1 VAEEAIVYWLF
12 VSEGEYWLIEFNCK
26 NGGINNHD
34 IDADTTSTAQRKKC
48 GQHKMLSF
56 LKHWWQLKVVVK
68 SRCQNRGIS
77 EKWDE
82 AWQIFAGD
90 ELELKKK
97 KRKGVGREQSGMCY
111 PHLRMCLALVI
122 QRAIILLDWRSRMI
136 LVYSLHRLLMFR
148 KN

>member
-26 NGGINNHD
+26 NGGVNNHE

-48 GQHKMLSF
+48 GQHKMLSL

-68 SRCQNRGIS
+68 SRRQNRGIS

-82 AWQIFAGD
+82 AWKIFAGD
-90 ELELKKK
+90 ELELKKV
-97 KRKGVGREQSGMCY
+97 RKGVGRERDVLPIFEDVLGIGDSEGDYTSG
-111 PHLRMCLALVI
+111 LEI
-122 QRAIILLDWRSRMI
+122 EEDF
-136 LVYSLHRLLMFR
+136 SLFITQTTDV
-148 KN
+148 